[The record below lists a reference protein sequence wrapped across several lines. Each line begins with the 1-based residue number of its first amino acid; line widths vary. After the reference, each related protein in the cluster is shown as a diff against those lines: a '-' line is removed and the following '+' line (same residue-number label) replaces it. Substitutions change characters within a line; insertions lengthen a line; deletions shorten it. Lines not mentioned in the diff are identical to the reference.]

1 MEKRQVEILAPA
13 GSFDSMKA
21 AVAAGADAVYMGGS
35 RFGARAYADNPD
47 EKGLLEAIDYVHLH
61 GRRLY
66 MTVNTLF
73 KEDELKELENYM
85 LPYCERGLDG
95 VIVQDLG
102 ALAFMRR
109 HFPGLE
115 LHSSTQMTVTSVYG
129 ARMMKEMGCSRVV
142 TAREMSLEEIRR
154 IHDEADIEIESFVHG
169 ALCYCYSGQCLM
181 SSLIGGRSGNRGR
194 CAQPCRLPYSVYEPG
209 DISRMNGKHSVPEQA
224 GQAGARS
231 RISEQ
236 TGKKNRGKK
245 PASSGQPGPSPL
257 NKSSERY
264 VLSLKD
270 LCTLDILPD
279 IIEAGVYSLKIEGR
293 MKSPRYTAGVVS
305 IYRKY
310 VDRYLEQGRDGYC
323 VEPEDRKMLLDL
335 FDRGGFTDGYYAR
348 HNGRGMVALRE
359 KPEFREGNQK
369 LFEYLDKTYVEAEL
383 KEKVRGHVELAE
395 GEPSRLTLECR
406 KEKVQVLGQAPQAA
420 EKQPMTREKVLKQL
434 NKTGGS
440 PFCFETLTAQIEG
453 DLFLPVQALNEL
465 RRTGF
470 QELEK
475 KLTGARAMTGEG
487 GMGEESRQE
496 ENGADGAALVIGHSS
511 AAQESRSVLIQT
523 AAPQSQPGL
532 TQSQAQ
538 PPAQPVLTAF
548 LEETAQLSPVLARGE
563 ISVVYLDA
571 DGFSPDQWRDIANR
585 CHDRGKQCWLALPQ
599 IFRSHAQ
606 RYLGASRHLLCQAGF
621 DGVLIRALE
630 ETVWLKDLMEQEKPE
645 LPLPFGMD
653 ASVYGWN
660 SRSAKVLASVGA
672 SVLAMPWELNSRE
685 MEPVLETCRGLG
697 LTSELI
703 IYGNAPM
710 MVSAQCITN
719 TVKGCTHKR
728 GTLMMKDRTGA
739 VLPVKNHCS
748 FCYNTIYNPAP
759 LSLLGSE
766 KLVRRLRAERLRL
779 QFTVEGTEQTEKV
792 LDAFIG
798 SFVYDRDVEVPF
810 RDFTRGHF
818 KRGVE

>member
-1 MEKRQVEILAPA
+1 MEKRQVEVLAPA

-47 EKGLLEAIDYVHLH
+47 EKGLLEAMSYVHLH

-73 KEDELKELENYM
+73 KEDELNDLENYM
-85 LPYCERGLDG
+85 RPYCERGLDG

-154 IHDEADIEIESFVHG
+154 IHDETDIEIESFVHG

-194 CAQPCRLPYSVYEPG
+194 CAQPCRLPYSVYEPE

-236 TGKKNRGKK
+236 TGKRNQGKK
-245 PASSGQPGPSPL
+245 PGASGRPDPSPL

-310 VDRYLEQGRDGYC
+310 VDRYLKQGRDGYR

-369 LFEYLDKTYVEAEL
+369 LFEYLDKTYVVAEL

-395 GEPSRLTLECR
+395 GEPSRLTLESR
-406 KEKVQVLGQAPQAA
+406 GEKVQILGQAPQAA

-440 PFCFETLTAQIEG
+440 PFSFETLTAQIEG

-475 KLTGARAMTGEG
+475 KLTGARVLTGEG
-487 GMGEESRQE
+487 GI
-496 ENGADGAALVIGHSS
+496 GAQFRPVPTK
-511 AAQESRSVLIQT
+511 T
-523 AAPQSQPGL
+523 AAPQSQ
-532 TQSQAQ
+532 S
-538 PPAQPVLTAF
+538 VLTAF

-571 DGFSPDQWRDIANR
+571 DGFNPDQWRDIADR

-606 RYLGASRHLLCQAGF
+606 RYLGANRRLLCQAGF

-630 ETVWLKDLMEQEKPE
+630 EAVWLKDLMEQENQKTS
-645 LPLPFGMD
+645 LPFGMD

-660 SRSAKVLASVGA
+660 SRSARVLASVGA
-672 SVLAMPWELNSRE
+672 SMLTMPWELNSRE
-685 MEPVLETCRGLG
+685 LEPVLESCRGLG

-766 KLVRRLRAERLRL
+766 KLVRRLMAERLRL

-798 SFVYDRDVEVPF
+798 SFVYNRDVGVPF

>member
-73 KEDELKELENYM
+73 KEDELEELENYM
-85 LPYCERGLDG
+85 RPYCDRGLDG

-154 IHDEADIEIESFVHG
+154 IHDETDIEIESFVHG

-194 CAQPCRLPYSVYEPG
+194 CAQPCRLPYTVYEPG
-209 DISRMNGKHSVPEQA
+209 DLSRQKDKHCAPEQA
-224 GQAGARS
+224 GQSGARS
-231 RISEQ
+231 RIIEQ
-236 TGKKNRGKK
+236 TGKKNRNQK
-245 PASSGQPGPSPL
+245 PAASGRTGPSPL

-310 VDRYLEQGRDGYC
+310 VDRYLEQGRDGYF

-383 KEKVRGHVELAE
+383 KENVRGHVELAE

-440 PFCFETLTAQIEG
+440 PFCFQTLTAQIEG

-465 RRTGF
+465 RRAGF
-470 QELEK
+470 EELEK
-475 KLTGARAMTGEG
+475 KLTGA
-487 GMGEESRQE
+487 
-496 ENGADGAALVIGHSS
+496 ALAIGHSS
-511 AAQESRSVLIQT
+511 ADPTSRPVLIQNIASQSRPVLTQT
-523 AAPQSQPGL
+523 AAPQS
-532 TQSQAQ
+532 
-538 PPAQPVLTAF
+538 QPVLTAF

-571 DGFSPDQWRDIANR
+571 DGFGPDQWRDIADR

-606 RYLGASRHLLCQAGF
+606 RYLGDSRHLLCQAGF

-630 ETVWLKDLMEQEKPE
+630 ETVWLKDLMEQEMPG

-660 SRSAKVLASVGA
+660 SRSARVLASVGA
-672 SVLAMPWELNSRE
+672 SMLTMPWELNSRE
-685 MEPVLETCRGLG
+685 LEPVLESCRGLG

-766 KLVRRLRAERLRL
+766 KLVRRLMAERLRL

-798 SFVYDRDVEVPF
+798 SFVYNRDVDVPF

>member
-270 LCTLDILPD
+270 LCTLDILPV

-359 KPEFREGNQK
+359 KTEFREGNQK

-487 GMGEESRQE
+487 GMGAESRQE

-653 ASVYGWN
+653 ASVYGGT

>member
-1 MEKRQVEILAPA
+1 MEKRQVEVLAPA
-13 GSFDSMKA
+13 GSFESMKA

-47 EKGLLEAIDYVHLH
+47 EKGLLEAMGYVHLH

-73 KEDELKELENYM
+73 KEDELNDLENYM
-85 LPYCERGLDG
+85 RPYCERGLDG

-154 IHDEADIEIESFVHG
+154 IHDETDIEIESFVHG

-194 CAQPCRLPYSVYEPG
+194 CAQPCRLPYTVYEPG
-209 DISRMNGKHSVPEQA
+209 DLSRQKDKHCAPEQA
-224 GQAGARS
+224 GQSGARS
-231 RISEQ
+231 RIIEQ
-236 TGKKNRGKK
+236 TGKKNRNQK
-245 PASSGQPGPSPL
+245 PAASGRTGPSPL

-310 VDRYLEQGRDGYC
+310 VDRYLEQGRDGYF

-348 HNGRGMVALRE
+348 HNGRGMVALKE

-369 LFEYLDKTYVEAEL
+369 LFEYLDKTYVVAEL

-395 GEPSRLTLECR
+395 GEPSRLTLESR
-406 KEKVQVLGQAPQAA
+406 GEKVQVLGQAPQAA
-420 EKQPMTREKVLKQL
+420 EHQPMTREKVLKQL

-440 PFCFETLTAQIEG
+440 PFSFETLTAQIEG

-475 KLTGARAMTGEG
+475 KLTGARVLTGEG
-487 GMGEESRQE
+487 GI
-496 ENGADGAALVIGHSS
+496 GAQFRPVPTK
-511 AAQESRSVLIQT
+511 T
-523 AAPQSQPGL
+523 AAPQSQ
-532 TQSQAQ
+532 S
-538 PPAQPVLTAF
+538 VLTAF

-571 DGFSPDQWRDIANR
+571 DGFNPDQWRDIADR

-606 RYLGASRHLLCQAGF
+606 RYLGDSRHLLCQAGF

-630 ETVWLKDLMEQEKPE
+630 ETVWLKDLMEQEMPG

-660 SRSAKVLASVGA
+660 SRSARVLASVGA
-672 SVLAMPWELNSRE
+672 SMLTMSWELNSRE
-685 MEPVLETCRGLG
+685 LEPVLESCRGLG

-766 KLVRRLRAERLRL
+766 KLVRRLMAERLRL

-798 SFVYDRDVEVPF
+798 SFVYNRDVDVPF

>member
-73 KEDELKELENYM
+73 KEDELEELENYM
-85 LPYCERGLDG
+85 RPYCDRGLDG

-154 IHDEADIEIESFVHG
+154 IHDETDIEIESFVHG

-194 CAQPCRLPYSVYEPG
+194 CAQPCRLPYTVYEPG
-209 DISRMNGKHSVPEQA
+209 DLSRQKDKHCAPEQA
-224 GQAGARS
+224 GQSGARY
-231 RISEQ
+231 RIIEQ
-236 TGKKNRGKK
+236 TGKKNRDQK
-245 PASSGQPGPSPL
+245 PAVSGRTGPSPL

-310 VDRYLEQGRDGYC
+310 VDRYLEQGRDGYF
-323 VEPEDRKMLLDL
+323 VEPGDRKMLLDL

-369 LFEYLDKTYVEAEL
+369 LFEYLDKTYVVAEL

-395 GEPSRLTLECR
+395 GEPSRLTLESR
-406 KEKVQVLGQAPQAA
+406 GEKVQVLGQAPQAA
-420 EKQPMTREKVLKQL
+420 ENQPMTREKVLKQL

-440 PFCFETLTAQIEG
+440 PFSFETLTAQIEG

-475 KLTGARAMTGEG
+475 KLTGARVLTGEG
-487 GMGEESRQE
+487 GI
-496 ENGADGAALVIGHSS
+496 GA
-511 AAQESRSVLIQT
+511 QFRSVPAKTAAPKSQSVPAKT
-523 AAPQSQPGL
+523 AAPQSQ
-532 TQSQAQ
+532 S
-538 PPAQPVLTAF
+538 VLTAF

-571 DGFSPDQWRDIANR
+571 DGFNPDQWRDIADR

-606 RYLGASRHLLCQAGF
+606 RYLGANRRLLCQAGF

-630 ETVWLKDLMEQEKPE
+630 EAVWLKDLMEQENQKTS
-645 LPLPFGMD
+645 LPFGMD

-660 SRSAKVLASVGA
+660 SRSAEVLASMGT
-672 SVLAMPWELNSRE
+672 SLLTMPWELNSRE
-685 MEPVLETCRGLG
+685 MEPVLGACRGLG
-697 LTSELI
+697 LASELI

-739 VLPVKNHCS
+739 LLPVKNHCS

-766 KLVRRLRAERLRL
+766 KLVGRLMPDRLRL

-798 SFVYDRDVEVPF
+798 SFVYGRDVEAPF

>member
-1 MEKRQVEILAPA
+1 MEKRQVEVLAPA
-13 GSFDSMKA
+13 GSFESMKA

-47 EKGLLEAIDYVHLH
+47 EKGLLEAMGYVHLH

-73 KEDELKELENYM
+73 KEDELKDLENYM
-85 LPYCERGLDG
+85 RPYCERGLDG

-129 ARMMKEMGCSRVV
+129 ARMMKELGCSRVV

-154 IHDEADIEIESFVHG
+154 IHDEVDIEIESFVHG

-194 CAQPCRLPYSVYEPG
+194 CAQPCRLPYSVYEPE

-236 TGKKNRGKK
+236 TGKRNQGKK
-245 PASSGQPGPSPL
+245 PGASGRPGPSPL

-310 VDRYLEQGRDGYC
+310 VDRYLKQGRDGYR

-383 KEKVRGHVELAE
+383 KENVRGHVELAE

-440 PFCFETLTAQIEG
+440 PFCFQTLTAQIEG

-465 RRTGF
+465 RRAGF
-470 QELEK
+470 KELEK
-475 KLTGARAMTGEG
+475 KLTGA
-487 GMGEESRQE
+487 
-496 ENGADGAALVIGHSS
+496 ALAIGHSS
-511 AAQESRSVLIQT
+511 ADPTSRPVLIQNIASRSRPVLTQT
-523 AAPQSQPGL
+523 AAPRS
-532 TQSQAQ
+532 
-538 PPAQPVLTAF
+538 QPVLTAF

-571 DGFSPDQWRDIANR
+571 DGFGPDQWRDIADR

-606 RYLGASRHLLCQAGF
+606 RYLGANRHLLCQAGF

-630 ETVWLKDLMEQEKPE
+630 EAVWLKDLMEQENQKTS
-645 LPLPFGMD
+645 LPFGMD

-660 SRSAKVLASVGA
+660 SRSAEVLASMGT
-672 SVLAMPWELNSRE
+672 SLLTMPWELNSRE
-685 MEPVLETCRGLG
+685 IEPVLGACRGLG
-697 LTSELI
+697 MASELI

-739 VLPVKNHCS
+739 LLPVKNHCS

-766 KLVRRLRAERLRL
+766 KLVGRLMPDRLRL

-798 SFVYDRDVEVPF
+798 SFVYGRDVEAPF

>member
-1 MEKRQVEILAPA
+1 MEKRQVEVLAPA
-13 GSFDSMKA
+13 GSFESMKA

-47 EKGLLEAIDYVHLH
+47 EKGLLEAMGYVHLH

-73 KEDELKELENYM
+73 KEDELNDLENYM
-85 LPYCERGLDG
+85 RPYCERGLDG

-129 ARMMKEMGCSRVV
+129 ARMMKELGCSRVV

-154 IHDEADIEIESFVHG
+154 IHDEVDIEIESFVHG

-194 CAQPCRLPYSVYEPG
+194 CAQPCRLPYSVYEPE

-236 TGKKNRGKK
+236 TGKRNQGKK
-245 PASSGQPGPSPL
+245 PGASGRPDPSPL
-257 NKSSERY
+257 NKSSDRY

-310 VDRYLEQGRDGYC
+310 VDRYLKQGRDGYR

-383 KEKVRGHVELAE
+383 KESVRGHVELAE

-440 PFCFETLTAQIEG
+440 PFCFQTLTAQIEG

-465 RRTGF
+465 RP
-470 QELEK
+470 
-475 KLTGARAMTGEG
+475 
-487 GMGEESRQE
+487 
-496 ENGADGAALVIGHSS
+496 
-511 AAQESRSVLIQT
+511 VLIQNIASQSRPVLTQT
-523 AAPQSQPGL
+523 AAPQS
-532 TQSQAQ
+532 
-538 PPAQPVLTAF
+538 QPVLTAF

-571 DGFSPDQWRDIANR
+571 DGFGPDQWRDIADR

-606 RYLGASRHLLCQAGF
+606 RYLGDSRHLLCQAGF

-630 ETVWLKDLMEQEKPE
+630 ETVWLKDLMEQEMPG

-660 SRSAKVLASVGA
+660 SRSARVLASVGA
-672 SVLAMPWELNSRE
+672 SMLTMSWELNSRE
-685 MEPVLETCRGLG
+685 LEPVLESCRGLG

-766 KLVRRLRAERLRL
+766 KLVRRLMAERLRL

-798 SFVYDRDVEVPF
+798 SFVYNRDVDVPF

>member
-487 GMGEESRQE
+487 GMGAESRQE

-523 AAPQSQPGL
+523 AVPQSQPGL

>member
-359 KPEFREGNQK
+359 KTEFREGNQK

-487 GMGEESRQE
+487 GMGAESRQE

>member
-73 KEDELKELENYM
+73 KEDELEELENYM
-85 LPYCERGLDG
+85 RPYCDRGLDG

-154 IHDEADIEIESFVHG
+154 IHDETDIEIESFVHG

-194 CAQPCRLPYSVYEPG
+194 CAQPCRLPYTVYEPG
-209 DISRMNGKHSVPEQA
+209 DLSRQKDKHCAPEQA
-224 GQAGARS
+224 GQSGARS
-231 RISEQ
+231 RIIEQ
-236 TGKKNRGKK
+236 TGKKNRNQK
-245 PASSGQPGPSPL
+245 PAASGRTGPSPL

-310 VDRYLEQGRDGYC
+310 VDRYLEQGRDGYF

-348 HNGRGMVALRE
+348 HNGRGMVALKE

-369 LFEYLDKTYVEAEL
+369 LFEYLDKTYVVAEL

-395 GEPSRLTLECR
+395 GEPSRLTLESR
-406 KEKVQVLGQAPQAA
+406 GEKVQVLGQAPQAA
-420 EKQPMTREKVLKQL
+420 EHQPMTREKVLKQL

-440 PFCFETLTAQIEG
+440 PFSFETLTAQIEG

-475 KLTGARAMTGEG
+475 KLTGARVLTGEG
-487 GMGEESRQE
+487 GI
-496 ENGADGAALVIGHSS
+496 GAQFRPVPTK
-511 AAQESRSVLIQT
+511 T
-523 AAPQSQPGL
+523 AAPQSQ
-532 TQSQAQ
+532 S
-538 PPAQPVLTAF
+538 VLTAF

-571 DGFSPDQWRDIANR
+571 DGFNPDQWRDIADR

-606 RYLGASRHLLCQAGF
+606 RYLGDSRHLLCQAGF

-630 ETVWLKDLMEQEKPE
+630 ETVWLKDLMEQEMPG

-660 SRSAKVLASVGA
+660 SRSARVLASVGA
-672 SVLAMPWELNSRE
+672 SMLTMSWELNSRE
-685 MEPVLETCRGLG
+685 LEPVLESCRGLG

-766 KLVRRLRAERLRL
+766 KLVRRLMAERLRL

-798 SFVYDRDVEVPF
+798 SFVYNRDVDVPF

>member
-1 MEKRQVEILAPA
+1 MEKRQVEVLAPA
-13 GSFDSMKA
+13 GSFESMKA

-47 EKGLLEAIDYVHLH
+47 EKGLLEAMGYVHLH

-73 KEDELKELENYM
+73 KEDELKDLENYM
-85 LPYCERGLDG
+85 RPYCERGLDG

-129 ARMMKEMGCSRVV
+129 ARMMKELGCSRVV

-154 IHDEADIEIESFVHG
+154 IHDEVDIEIESFVHG

-194 CAQPCRLPYSVYEPG
+194 CAQPCRLPYSVYEPE

-236 TGKKNRGKK
+236 TGKRNQGKNPG
-245 PASSGQPGPSPL
+245 ASGRPGPSPL
-257 NKSSERY
+257 NKSSGRY

-310 VDRYLEQGRDGYC
+310 VDRYLKQGRDGYR

-383 KEKVRGHVELAE
+383 KENVRGHVELAE

-440 PFCFETLTAQIEG
+440 PFCFQTLTAQIEG

-465 RRTGF
+465 RRAGF
-470 QELEK
+470 KELEK
-475 KLTGARAMTGEG
+475 KLTGA
-487 GMGEESRQE
+487 
-496 ENGADGAALVIGHSS
+496 ALAIGHSS
-511 AAQESRSVLIQT
+511 ADPTSQPVLIQNIASRSRPVLTQT
-523 AAPQSQPGL
+523 AAPQS
-532 TQSQAQ
+532 
-538 PPAQPVLTAF
+538 QPVLTAF
-548 LEETAQLSPVLARGE
+548 LEETAQLSPVLARDE

-571 DGFSPDQWRDIANR
+571 DGFGPDQWRDIADR
-585 CHDRGKQCWLALPQ
+585 CHNRGKQCWLALPQ

-606 RYLGASRHLLCQAGF
+606 RYLGDSRHLLCQAGF

-630 ETVWLKDLMEQEKPE
+630 ETVWLKDLMEQEMPGF
-645 LPLPFGMD
+645 PLPFGMD

-660 SRSAKVLASVGA
+660 SRSARVLASVGA
-672 SVLAMPWELNSRE
+672 SMLTMPWELNSRE
-685 MEPVLETCRGLG
+685 LEPVLASCRGLG

-766 KLVRRLRAERLRL
+766 KLVRRLMAERLRL

-798 SFVYDRDVEVPF
+798 SFVYNRDVDVPF

>member
-1 MEKRQVEILAPA
+1 
-13 GSFDSMKA
+13 
-21 AVAAGADAVYMGGS
+21 
-35 RFGARAYADNPD
+35 
-47 EKGLLEAIDYVHLH
+47 
-61 GRRLY
+61 
-66 MTVNTLF
+66 
-73 KEDELKELENYM
+73 
-85 LPYCERGLDG
+85 
-95 VIVQDLG
+95 
-102 ALAFMRR
+102 
-109 HFPGLE
+109 
-115 LHSSTQMTVTSVYG
+115 
-129 ARMMKEMGCSRVV
+129 
-142 TAREMSLEEIRR
+142 
-154 IHDEADIEIESFVHG
+154 
-169 ALCYCYSGQCLM
+169 
-181 SSLIGGRSGNRGR
+181 
-194 CAQPCRLPYSVYEPG
+194 
-209 DISRMNGKHSVPEQA
+209 
-224 GQAGARS
+224 
-231 RISEQ
+231 
-236 TGKKNRGKK
+236 
-245 PASSGQPGPSPL
+245 
-257 NKSSERY
+257 
-264 VLSLKD
+264 
-270 LCTLDILPD
+270 
-279 IIEAGVYSLKIEGR
+279 

-310 VDRYLEQGRDGYC
+310 VDRYLKQGRDGYR

-383 KEKVRGHVELAE
+383 KENVRGHVELAE

-440 PFCFETLTAQIEG
+440 PFCFQTLTAQIEG

-465 RRTGF
+465 RRAGF
-470 QELEK
+470 KELEK
-475 KLTGARAMTGEG
+475 KLTGA
-487 GMGEESRQE
+487 
-496 ENGADGAALVIGHSS
+496 ALAIGHSS
-511 AAQESRSVLIQT
+511 ADPTSQPVLIQNIASRSRPVLTQT
-523 AAPQSQPGL
+523 AAPQS
-532 TQSQAQ
+532 
-538 PPAQPVLTAF
+538 QPVLTAF
-548 LEETAQLSPVLARGE
+548 LEETAQLSPVLARDE

-571 DGFSPDQWRDIANR
+571 DGFGPDQWRDIADR
-585 CHDRGKQCWLALPQ
+585 CHNRGKQCWLALPQ

-606 RYLGASRHLLCQAGF
+606 RYLGDSRHLLCQAGF

-630 ETVWLKDLMEQEKPE
+630 ETVWLKDLMEQEMPGF
-645 LPLPFGMD
+645 PLPFGMD

-660 SRSAKVLASVGA
+660 SRSARVLASVGA
-672 SVLAMPWELNSRE
+672 SMLTMPWELNSRE
-685 MEPVLETCRGLG
+685 LEPVLASCRGLG

-766 KLVRRLRAERLRL
+766 KLVRRLMAERLRL

-798 SFVYDRDVEVPF
+798 SFVYNRDVDVPF

>member
-1 MEKRQVEILAPA
+1 MEKRQVEVLAPA
-13 GSFDSMKA
+13 GSFESMKA

-47 EKGLLEAIDYVHLH
+47 EKGLLEAMGYVHLH

-73 KEDELKELENYM
+73 KEDELNDLENYM
-85 LPYCERGLDG
+85 RPYCERGLDG

-129 ARMMKEMGCSRVV
+129 ARMMKELGCSRVV

-154 IHDEADIEIESFVHG
+154 IHDEVDIEIESFVHG

-194 CAQPCRLPYSVYEPG
+194 CAQPCRLPYSVYEPE

-236 TGKKNRGKK
+236 TGKRNQGKNPG
-245 PASSGQPGPSPL
+245 ASGRPGPSPL

-310 VDRYLEQGRDGYC
+310 VDRYLKQGRDGYR

-383 KEKVRGHVELAE
+383 KENVRGHVELAE

-440 PFCFETLTAQIEG
+440 PFCFQTLTAQIEG

-465 RRTGF
+465 RRAGF
-470 QELEK
+470 KELEK
-475 KLTGARAMTGEG
+475 KLTGA
-487 GMGEESRQE
+487 
-496 ENGADGAALVIGHSS
+496 ALAIGHSS
-511 AAQESRSVLIQT
+511 ADPTSQPVLIQNIASRSRPVLTQT
-523 AAPQSQPGL
+523 AAPQS
-532 TQSQAQ
+532 
-538 PPAQPVLTAF
+538 QPVLTAF
-548 LEETAQLSPVLARGE
+548 LEETAQLSPVLARDE

-571 DGFSPDQWRDIANR
+571 DGFGPDQWRDIADR
-585 CHDRGKQCWLALPQ
+585 CHNRGKQCWLALPQ

-606 RYLGASRHLLCQAGF
+606 RYLGDSRHLLCQAGF

-630 ETVWLKDLMEQEKPE
+630 ETVWLKDLMEQEMPGF
-645 LPLPFGMD
+645 PLPFGMD

-660 SRSAKVLASVGA
+660 SRSARVLASVGA
-672 SVLAMPWELNSRE
+672 SMLTMPWELNSRE
-685 MEPVLETCRGLG
+685 LEPVLASCRGLG

-766 KLVRRLRAERLRL
+766 KLVRRLMAERLRL

-798 SFVYDRDVEVPF
+798 SFVYNRDVDVPF

>member
-73 KEDELKELENYM
+73 KEDELKDLENYM
-85 LPYCERGLDG
+85 RPYCERGLDG

-154 IHDEADIEIESFVHG
+154 IHDETDIEIESFVHG

-194 CAQPCRLPYSVYEPG
+194 CAQPCRLPYTVYEPG
-209 DISRMNGKHSVPEQA
+209 DLSRQKDKHCAPEQA
-224 GQAGARS
+224 GQSGARS
-231 RISEQ
+231 RIIEQ
-236 TGKKNRGKK
+236 TGKKNRNQK
-245 PASSGQPGPSPL
+245 PAASGRTGPSPL

-310 VDRYLEQGRDGYC
+310 VDRYLKQGRDGYR

-369 LFEYLDKTYVEAEL
+369 LFEYLDKTYVVAEL

-395 GEPSRLTLECR
+395 GEPSRLTLESR
-406 KEKVQVLGQAPQAA
+406 GEKVQVLGQAPQAA
-420 EKQPMTREKVLKQL
+420 EHQPMTREKVLKQL

-440 PFCFETLTAQIEG
+440 PFCFQTLTAQIEG

-465 RRTGF
+465 RRAGF
-470 QELEK
+470 KELEK
-475 KLTGARAMTGEG
+475 KLTGA
-487 GMGEESRQE
+487 
-496 ENGADGAALVIGHSS
+496 ALAIGHSS
-511 AAQESRSVLIQT
+511 ADPTSRPVLIQNIASRSRPVLTQT
-523 AAPQSQPGL
+523 AAPQS
-532 TQSQAQ
+532 
-538 PPAQPVLTAF
+538 QPVLTAF

-571 DGFSPDQWRDIANR
+571 DGFNPDQWRDIADR

-606 RYLGASRHLLCQAGF
+606 RYLGANRHLLCQAGF

-630 ETVWLKDLMEQEKPE
+630 EAVWLKDLMEQENQKTS
-645 LPLPFGMD
+645 LPFGMD

-660 SRSAKVLASVGA
+660 SRSAEVLASMGT
-672 SVLAMPWELNSRE
+672 SLLTMPWELNSRE
-685 MEPVLETCRGLG
+685 IEPVLGACRGLG
-697 LTSELI
+697 MASELI

-739 VLPVKNHCS
+739 LLPVKNHCS

-766 KLVRRLRAERLRL
+766 KLVGRLMPDRLRL

-798 SFVYDRDVEVPF
+798 SFVYNRDVDVPF

>member
-115 LHSSTQMTVTSVYG
+115 LHSSTQMTETSVYG

-383 KEKVRGHVELAE
+383 KENVRGHVELAE

-487 GMGEESRQE
+487 GMGAESRQE

-766 KLVRRLRAERLRL
+766 KLVRRLMAERLRL

>member
-1 MEKRQVEILAPA
+1 MEKRQVEVLAPA
-13 GSFDSMKA
+13 GSFESMKA

-47 EKGLLEAIDYVHLH
+47 EKGLLEAMGYVHLH

-73 KEDELKELENYM
+73 KEDELNDLENYM
-85 LPYCERGLDG
+85 RPYCERGLDG

-129 ARMMKEMGCSRVV
+129 ARMMKELGCSRVV

-154 IHDEADIEIESFVHG
+154 IHDEVDIEIESFVHG

-194 CAQPCRLPYSVYEPG
+194 CAQPCRLPYSVYEPE

-236 TGKKNRGKK
+236 TGKRNQGKK
-245 PASSGQPGPSPL
+245 PGASGRPDPSPL

-310 VDRYLEQGRDGYC
+310 VDRYLKQGRDDYR

-383 KEKVRGHVELAE
+383 KENVGGHVELAE

-440 PFCFETLTAQIEG
+440 PFCFQTLTAQIEG

-465 RRTGF
+465 RRAGF
-470 QELEK
+470 EELEK
-475 KLTGARAMTGEG
+475 KLTGA
-487 GMGEESRQE
+487 
-496 ENGADGAALVIGHSS
+496 ALAIGHSS
-511 AAQESRSVLIQT
+511 ADPTSRPVLIQNIASQSRPVLTQT
-523 AAPQSQPGL
+523 AAPQS
-532 TQSQAQ
+532 
-538 PPAQPVLTAF
+538 QPVLTAF

-571 DGFSPDQWRDIANR
+571 DGFGPDQWRDIADR

-606 RYLGASRHLLCQAGF
+606 RYLGDSRHLLCQAGF

-630 ETVWLKDLMEQEKPE
+630 ETVWLKDLMEQEMPG

-660 SRSAKVLASVGA
+660 SRSARVLASVGA
-672 SVLAMPWELNSRE
+672 SMLTMSWELNSRE
-685 MEPVLETCRGLG
+685 LEPVLESCRGWG
-697 LTSELI
+697 
-703 IYGNAPM
+703 
-710 MVSAQCITN
+710 
-719 TVKGCTHKR
+719 
-728 GTLMMKDRTGA
+728 
-739 VLPVKNHCS
+739 
-748 FCYNTIYNPAP
+748 
-759 LSLLGSE
+759 
-766 KLVRRLRAERLRL
+766 
-779 QFTVEGTEQTEKV
+779 
-792 LDAFIG
+792 
-798 SFVYDRDVEVPF
+798 
-810 RDFTRGHF
+810 
-818 KRGVE
+818 

>member
-154 IHDEADIEIESFVHG
+154 IHDEVDIEIESFVHG

-359 KPEFREGNQK
+359 KTEFREGNQK

-470 QELEK
+470 QELET

-487 GMGEESRQE
+487 GMGAESRQE

-511 AAQESRSVLIQT
+511 AALESRSVLIQT

-532 TQSQAQ
+532 TQSPAQ